1 MKKLFVTIALVGCG
15 ILTVAATT
23 PILKTEMVKI
33 GVEQDF
39 KEISVSDLPGA
50 VTEAFAR
57 DYAGGTINKA
67 YVNDAGQ
74 YKLEVSL
81 EDGSSGALYADA
93 EGNWISM

>member
-1 MKKLFVTIALVGCG
+1 MKKLFFAIVLMSCG
-15 ILTVAATT
+15 MLAVAATI
-23 PILKTEMVKI
+23 PVSGNEIVK
-33 GVEQDF
+33 VEVYQDF

-57 DYAGGTINKA
+57 DYAGGTIDKA

-93 EGNWISM
+93 EGNWINL

>member
-1 MKKLFVTIALVGCG
+1 MKKLIVAIVLLGCG
-15 ILTVAATT
+15 VLTVAATI
-23 PILKTEMVKI
+23 PVSGNEIVK
-33 GVEQDF
+33 VEVDQDF

-50 VTEAFAR
+50 VSEAFAR

-81 EDGSSGALYADA
+81 EDGSSGSLYADA
-93 EGNWISM
+93 EGNWINL